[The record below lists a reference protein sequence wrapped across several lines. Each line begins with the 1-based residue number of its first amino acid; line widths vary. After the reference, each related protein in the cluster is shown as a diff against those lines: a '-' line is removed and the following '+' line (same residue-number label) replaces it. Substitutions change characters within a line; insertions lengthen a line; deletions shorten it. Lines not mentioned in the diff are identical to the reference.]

1 MESHVRVL
9 GMLHIA
15 LSVLMLFGGIVAL
28 LVLGGIGGIAA
39 MVGGQD
45 AENSLAAAGVLGII
59 GVAVFLILFVLSLPG
74 IICGWGIMRF
84 RPWAKTLG
92 IVMSAFDLLNVPV
105 GTILGIYG
113 LWVLTNNATEPLFR
127 PRTFSA

>member
-1 MESHVRVL
+1 MESHVRIL
-9 GMLHIA
+9 GLLHIA
-15 LSVLMLFGGIVAL
+15 LSVIMLFGGIIAL

-45 AENSLAAAGVLGII
+45 TENSLAAAGVLGII
-59 GVAVFLILFVLSLPG
+59 GVFVFLVLFVLSLPG

-127 PRTFSA
+127 PRTLSA

>member
-1 MESHVRVL
+1 MESHVRIL
-9 GMLHIA
+9 GMLRIA
-15 LSVLMLFGGIVAL
+15 LSVLMLLGGIVAL

-39 MVGGQD
+39 MVGGSET
-45 AENSLAAAGVLGII
+45 ENSLAAAGVLGII
-59 GVAVFLILFVLSLPG
+59 GFAVFLILFVLSLPG
-74 IICGWGIMRF
+74 IICGGGIMRF

-113 LWVLTNNATEPLFR
+113 LWVLTNNSTEPLFR
-127 PRTFSA
+127 QPTLSA